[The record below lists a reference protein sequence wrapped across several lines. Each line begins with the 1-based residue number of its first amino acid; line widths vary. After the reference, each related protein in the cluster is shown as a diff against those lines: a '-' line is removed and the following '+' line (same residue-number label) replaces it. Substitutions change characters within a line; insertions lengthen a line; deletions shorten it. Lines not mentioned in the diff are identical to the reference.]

1 MAHSDVFV
9 RDLVNG
15 TTTLVSTT
23 GTASGNSDSS
33 NPVLSADG
41 RYVAFSSM
49 PATWWR
55 MTPMAHSDVFV
66 RDLVNGTT
74 TLVSTTGT
82 ASGNSRSATRCSVP
96 MGAMSRFSAMPA
108 TWWRMTAMATQ
119 DVFVRDLVN
128 GTTTL
133 VSTTGTASGNSA
145 PQPGGQ
151 CRWALCR
158 VYSALP
164 ATWWRMT
171 PMAHSRCV
179 CA

>member
-1 MAHSDVFV
+1 VFV
-9 RDLVNG
+9 RDLVSG

-41 RYVAFSSM
+41 RYVAFTSDASNLV
-49 PATWWR
+49 ANDSNGTI
-55 MTPMAHSDVFV
+55 DVFV

-82 ASGNSRSATRCSVP
+82 ASGNNRSFNPVV
-96 MGAMSRFSAMPA
+96 SADGRYVA
-108 TWWRMTAMATQ
+108 FTAM
-119 DVFVRDLVN
+119 
-128 GTTTL
+128 
-133 VSTTGTASGNSA
+133 
-145 PQPGGQ
+145 
-151 CRWALCR
+151 
-158 VYSALP
+158 P